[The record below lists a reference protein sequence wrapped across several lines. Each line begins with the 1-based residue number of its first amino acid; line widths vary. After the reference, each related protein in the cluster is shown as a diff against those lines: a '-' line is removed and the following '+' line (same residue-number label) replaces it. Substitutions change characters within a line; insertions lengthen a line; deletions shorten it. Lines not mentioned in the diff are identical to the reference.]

1 MLRTVE
7 VMVSVVAPVD
17 EIVVVETLLWFDA
30 VLIVVTVLLHK
41 TVKMVDLS
49 FSRRNRV
56 HPVHCTDSEAFQDP
70 SVVR

>member
-30 VLIVVTVLLHK
+30 VMIVVTVLLHK
-41 TVKMVDLS
+41 KVKVVDLS
-49 FSRRNRV
+49 FLRRNRN
-56 HPVHCTDSEAFQDP
+56 HPAH
-70 SVVR
+70 